1 MSRQPIDIQR
11 VLVLGGTSEIARATL
26 QMLEL
31 PDGAGVVLAGR
42 DRERLA
48 QAAAALPDSLAVEID
63 EFDAREPASAVAVVD
78 RAFAAAPV
86 DVVIVA
92 FGVLSDQEECER
104 MPQAAVDAFTVNLT
118 AQAGAVMAAARAM
131 RAQGSGVIV
140 VLSSVAAIRPRRAN
154 FVYGAG
160 KAGLDALA
168 RGLADAL
175 HGTGVR
181 VVLVRPGFVIGRMTE
196 GMEPAV
202 MSVEPIDVGRAVA
215 AAIRGR
221 QALVWVPHRLR
232 VLAAVMRVVPRPLWR
247 RMPR

>member
-1 MSRQPIDIQR
+1 MSRQPGDIR
-11 VLVLGGTSEIARATL
+11 RTLVLGGTSEIARATL

-31 PDGAGVVLAGR
+31 RPGSGVVLAGR

-48 QAAAALPDSLAVEID
+48 EAAAALPDGVAVELD
-63 EFDAREPASAVAVVD
+63 EFDAREPASAIGVVD

-86 DVVIVA
+86 DVVLVA
-92 FGVLSDQEECER
+92 FGVLSDQAECER
-104 MPQAAVDAFTVNLT
+104 LPQAAVDSFTVNLT
-118 AQAGAVMAAARAM
+118 AQAGAVMAAARLM

-140 VLSSVAAIRPRRAN
+140 VLSSVAAVRPRRAN

-168 RGLADAL
+168 RGLEDAL

-196 GMEPAV
+196 GMEPAP
-202 MSVEPIDVGRAVA
+202 MSVTPDDVGRAVA
-215 AAIRGR
+215 AAICGR
-221 QALVWVPHRLR
+221 QSLVWVPSRLR
-232 VLAAVMRVVPRPLWR
+232 LLAGVMRVLPRPLWR